1 MSQTIQKNIRVT
13 PEQRNGIEKA
23 ARKHEISPN
32 RLIVSLVISAF
43 QKSLYQ
49 SHGLINLYWRSG
61 SRSVPGKNEVY
72 ADFA

>member
-43 QKSLYQ
+43 QKSLY
-49 SHGLINLYWRSG
+49 
-61 SRSVPGKNEVY
+61 K
-72 ADFA
+72 ATD